1 MKTGMTLQNLAAEV
15 VRQRDAK
22 QDFVGPTSMMTMD
35 EREGGLIIDLGAQN
49 GDYGI
54 MRHAHRQIGSHT
66 KIPAR
71 YYDRMLESAP
81 GLLADNVNHWL
92 HSSPEKRLMRTL
104 DGDLRAFLSDRY
116 RPLDNVGLLEAVL
129 PSLEKVGAEVKSAEV
144 TDTKLYVKAVV
155 NDRTEVIPAPTGGR
169 DWGNRN
175 AVEIQPGIVI
185 SNSEVG
191 MGAVSVQPAVHTLA
205 CLNMA
210 VWAQDALRKHHLGAR
225 LSSDADGLNRYLS
238 DETRRQSDQA
248 LWSQIADITQA
259 ALFGELFDDI
269 AEHLRRSRERGMAGD
284 QVEQVIEKVSLSYS
298 LNDAERGGV
307 LAHLIE
313 GGDLSQWGLHSAVT
327 RMSQDVE
334 SYDRASELE
343 IIGGKIVELPDTDW
357 DRLLL
362 AA

>member
-1 MKTGMTLQNLAAEV
+1 
-15 VRQRDAK
+15 
-22 QDFVGPTSMMTMD
+22 
-35 EREGGLIIDLGAQN
+35 
-49 GDYGI
+49 
-54 MRHAHRQIGSHT
+54 
-66 KIPAR
+66 
-71 YYDRMLESAP
+71 
-81 GLLADNVNHWL
+81 
-92 HSSPEKRLMRTL
+92 
-104 DGDLRAFLSDRY
+104 
-116 RPLDNVGLLEAVL
+116 
-129 PSLEKVGAEVKSAEV
+129 
-144 TDTKLYVKAVV
+144 
-155 NDRTEVIPAPTGGR
+155 
-169 DWGNRN
+169 
-175 AVEIQPGIVI
+175 
-185 SNSEVG
+185 

>member
-1 MKTGMTLQNLAAEV
+1 MKSGMSLQELAGEV

-22 QDFVGPTSMMTMD
+22 QDFVGPTSMMTMVAG
-35 EREGGLIIDLGAQN
+35 EGELGLALDGH
-49 GDYGI
+49 GDYGV
-54 MRHAHRQIGSHT
+54 MRHAHRQIGTHT

-71 YYDRMLESAP
+71 YYDRMLEGAP
-81 GLLADNVNHWL
+81 DLLADNVNYWL
-92 HSSPEKRLMRTL
+92 HAAPEKRLMRTL
-104 DGDLRAFLSDRY
+104 DGALRAFLSDRY
-116 RPLDNVGLLEAVL
+116 RPLDNMNLLEAIL
-129 PSLEKVGAEVKSAEV
+129 PSLEKAGAHVQSAQV

-155 NDRTEVIPAPTGGR
+155 ADRVERIPPPDGGK

-175 AVEIQPGIVI
+175 VVEIQPGIVI

-225 LSSDADGLNRYLS
+225 LSGDEDGLNRYLS
-238 DETRRQSDQA
+238 DETRRLSDA
-248 LWSQIADITQA
+248 SLWSQIADITQA

-269 AEHLRRSRERGMAGD
+269 IEHLRQSRERGMAGD
-284 QVEQVIEKVSLSYS
+284 QVEHVIEQVSLGYS
-298 LNDAERGGV
+298 LNEVERGGV
-307 LAHLIE
+307 LAHLIG

-327 RMSQDVE
+327 RMSQDVDN
-334 SYDRASELE
+334 YDRASELE
-343 IIGGKIVELPDTDW
+343 VIGGKIVELPDRDW

-362 AA
+362 GA